1 MKIVGLLCAG
11 AIAFGAV
18 IAVTAPAAASDD
30 GTGVTSG
37 KIVRH
42 KQVEH
47 VHMKHLHMKH
57 LHMKHAHTGHM
68 RAHPENS
75 SDAGRNAYYRSLE
88 PYRSMDFK
96 GEFPGNCAVQRAAG
110 ECMIDLGYGRCE
122 SCSVGGPP

>member
-1 MKIVGLLCAG
+1 MKIVGLLYVG

-47 VHMKHLHMKH
+47 LHMKH
-57 LHMKHAHTGHM
+57 LHMKHMHARRT

-122 SCSVGGPP
+122 SCNSGGPP

>member
-57 LHMKHAHTGHM
+57 VHAGHM

-75 SDAGRNAYYRSLE
+75 SGAGRNAYYRSLE

>member
-47 VHMKHLHMKH
+47 VHTKHLHMKH
-57 LHMKHAHTGHM
+57 VHAGHM

>member
-1 MKIVGLLCAG
+1 MKIVGLLRAG

-47 VHMKHLHMKH
+47 VHTKHLHMKH
-57 LHMKHAHTGHM
+57 VHAGHM

>member
-57 LHMKHAHTGHM
+57 VHAGHM

>member
-1 MKIVGLLCAG
+1 MKIVGLLRAG
-11 AIAFGAV
+11 AIAFSAV

-57 LHMKHAHTGHM
+57 VHAGHM